1 MLPTHR
7 LAGVPKAAARLL
19 AVVMFVGLFSAGAQ
33 PRPAAAQETAPPA
46 DSSEIPAI
54 VVDYRRALLDS
65 DAYLSVDAQLDAQML
80 SFQDEF
86 DIIERELLDTQAELI
101 ERRDTLP
108 PEEFNELRRQLLQRA
123 AEAQSDLQ
131 RLRIRFDE
139 AQSRAYERIEE
150 ELRGVVRA
158 IAFERGAR
166 LVFRK
171 DSLYLH
177 DPELEVTALAMERLN
192 ARLPFVEVTVDTPW
206 PNE

>member
-7 LAGVPKAAARLL
+7 LAVLSKAAARLL
-19 AVVMFVGLFSAGAQ
+19 LVAVVVGGLEGGAWF
-33 PRPAAAQETAPPA
+33 RPAAAQETTGPI
-46 DSSEIPAI
+46 DGSLIPAI

-65 DAYLSVDAQLDAQML
+65 DAYLSVDSQLDEQML

-86 DIIERELLDTQAELI
+86 DVIERELLDTQAELI

-108 PEEFNELRRQLLQRA
+108 EEEFNELRRQLLQRA
-123 AEAQSDLQ
+123 ADAQSDLQ

-150 ELRGVVRA
+150 ELRGVVRD

-192 ARLPFVEVTVDTPW
+192 ARLPFVEVTVDAPW

>member
-7 LAGVPKAAARLL
+7 LAVLSKAAARRASVAIL
-19 AVVMFVGLFSAGAQ
+19 VGGLWFGVL
-33 PRPAAAQETAPPA
+33 PAASAQEAPGVA
-46 DSSEIPAI
+46 EIGSIPVI

-65 DAYLSVDAQLDAQML
+65 DAYLSVDSQLDDQML

-86 DIIERELLDTQAELI
+86 DTIEQELLDTQAELI

-108 PEEFNELRRQLLQRA
+108 AEEFNALRRQLLQRA
-123 AEAQSDLQ
+123 ADAQSDLQ

-139 AQSRAYERIEE
+139 AQSRAYGRIEE
-150 ELRGVVRA
+150 ELRGVVRD

-192 ARLPFVEVTVDTPW
+192 ARLPFVEVTVDSPW